1 MPTTT
6 NFESEFSTQPTQQST
21 RRKPLA
27 KNRLSDIRRRFSS
40 FSPRNSIIFLKPD
53 IQKEETNFN
62 RQTNF
67 FLFVKDNNNSPQ
79 TKHKSSISE
88 SYKYD
93 LEDFDDFDDFE
104 DFNFEQYTPIF
115 TRNKNQMNKNYEE
128 PTNEVI
134 LDEPSSSLIKSIMRR
149 FTKFKKK
156 HDEDKEY
163 QDGKT
168 NPF

>member
-1 MPTTT
+1 MPMTT
-6 NFESEFSTQPTQQST
+6 NFESEFSTQPIQQST

-53 IQKEETNFN
+53 IQKEETNF
-62 RQTNF
+62 
-67 FLFVKDNNNSPQ
+67 FLFVKDNNNSSQ
-79 TKHKSSISE
+79 TKHKRSISE
-88 SYKYD
+88 SYKFD
-93 LEDFDDFDDFE
+93 FEDFDDFDDFDDFE

-134 LDEPSSSLIKSIMRR
+134 LDEPSSSLIKSVIRR
-149 FTKFKKK
+149 FTKLKKK

>member
-1 MPTTT
+1 MPMTT
-6 NFESEFSTQPTQQST
+6 NFESEFSTQPIQQST

-53 IQKEETNFN
+53 IQKEETNF
-62 RQTNF
+62 
-67 FLFVKDNNNSPQ
+67 FLFVKDNNNSSQ
-79 TKHKSSISE
+79 TKHKRSISE
-88 SYKYD
+88 
-93 LEDFDDFDDFE
+93 
-104 DFNFEQYTPIF
+104 
-115 TRNKNQMNKNYEE
+115 NKNQMNKNYEE

-134 LDEPSSSLIKSIMRR
+134 LDEPSSSLIKSVIRR
-149 FTKFKKK
+149 FTKLKKK

-168 NPF
+168 NPFE